1 METPHNLRAGLL
13 ASCRY
18 QENFI
23 NSETTGSILLTNIV
37 HRQTA
42 EEEYVVPNS
51 VSTESL
57 AAAALD
63 VERIG
68 WAVAVANKAAAA
80 ATTGVVAPNADQVS
94 IDVAPLLGAPA
105 RSDQVLSAQ
114 AMLFLRPIASAVR
127 GGAGAHL
134 SAESANVER
143 AVLGLVNARTQ
154 ALPGR
159 RNTTRPAAST
169 HNNSAISHP
178 NEWTSLF
185 ALQRSSSRRMWLGPA
200 RNRGTSC
207 PAPVRS
213 PMRPRGRVGHSA
225 TPGP

>member
-1 METPHNLRAGLL
+1 M
-13 ASCRY
+13 
-18 QENFI
+18 
-23 NSETTGSILLTNIV
+23 TNIV

-114 AMLFLRPIASAVR
+114 AMLFKTNL
-127 GGAGAHL
+127 
-134 SAESANVER
+134 
-143 AVLGLVNARTQ
+143 
-154 ALPGR
+154 
-159 RNTTRPAAST
+159 
-169 HNNSAISHP
+169 
-178 NEWTSLF
+178 
-185 ALQRSSSRRMWLGPA
+185 PA
-200 RNRGTSC
+200 R
-207 PAPVRS
+207 
-213 PMRPRGRVGHSA
+213 
-225 TPGP
+225 